1 MANYNM
7 RRVIYSDWEK
17 LKETDKH
24 LSKVRKG
31 EATFLSWG
39 FDFEEVDMGVGTYSV
54 AILELAS
61 GDVIG
66 LPVELIKFINDTR
79 H

>member
-7 RRVIYSDWEK
+7 RKVIYFDWERVNK
-17 LKETDKH
+17 IDKH

-39 FDFEEVDMGVGTYSV
+39 FDYEETDMGVGTYSV

-66 LPVELIKFINDTR
+66 LPVELIKFVNDTR